1 MNPADREAYHK
12 RYTERLA
19 RFGHDPRT
27 LGWDKGK
34 QRERFDA
41 LTHLV
46 PVARLGS
53 VLDVGCGF
61 GDLLPYLQEK
71 GFAGAYTGIDFV
83 PELIQVGRQAYP
95 DACLEV
101 ADFST
106 FKPGESFDLV
116 LASGIFN
123 ARLNDEDQRAYIENT
138 LKKMWT
144 HARVAASADFLSSYV
159 DFRRDDLCYTSPET
173 VFAFAKSLTR
183 RVALLHDYMPFEF
196 TLYLFKDDGIAERT
210 LFHPLEAV
218 LASPTPRSGSGKQD
232 GTEEASEK

>member
-1 MNPADREAYHK
+1 MNPADREAYQK

-34 QRERFDA
+34 QRERFEA
-41 LTHLV
+41 LTRLV
-46 PVARLGS
+46 PVEKLGS

-61 GDLLPYLQEK
+61 GDLLPYLKEK
-71 GFAGAYTGIDFV
+71 GFGGAYTGIDFV
-83 PELIQVGRQAYP
+83 PELIEVGRQAYP
-95 DACLEV
+95 DARLEV

-106 FKPGESFDLV
+106 FKPDEFFDLV

-123 ARLNDEDQRAYIENT
+123 ASLSDEDQRAYIENT

-144 HARVAASADFLSSYV
+144 HARVAASADFLSGYV
-159 DFRRDDLCYTSPET
+159 DFRRADLNYTSPEA

-196 TLYLFKDDGIAERT
+196 ALYLFKDDRLGERT
-210 LFHPLEAV
+210 LFHPLEGV
-218 LASPTPRSGSGKQD
+218 LDKKGGSA
-232 GTEEASEK
+232 EASKK

>member
-34 QRERFDA
+34 QRERFEA
-41 LTHLV
+41 LTRLV
-46 PVARLGS
+46 PLEKLGS

-61 GDLLPYLQEK
+61 GDLLLYLKEK

-83 PELIQVGRQAYP
+83 PELIEVGRKAYP
-95 DACLEV
+95 DARLEV

-106 FKPGESFDLV
+106 FEPDESFDLV

-123 ARLNDEDQRAYIENT
+123 ARLSDEDQRAYIEST
-138 LKKMWT
+138 LKKMWK
-144 HARVAASADFLSSYV
+144 HARVAASADFLSGYV
-159 DFRRDDLCYTSPET
+159 DFRREDLNYTSPEA
-173 VFAFAKSLTR
+173 VFAYAKILTR

-196 TLYLFKDDGIAERT
+196 ALYLFKDDRIGERT

-218 LASPTPRSGSGKQD
+218 LESPDPISSPAKGGPAQ
-232 GTEEASEK
+232 

>member
-1 MNPADREAYHK
+1 MNPADREAYQK

-41 LTHLV
+41 LTRLV
-46 PVARLGS
+46 PVNRLGS

-61 GDLLPYLQEK
+61 GDLLPYLKEK

-83 PELIQVGRQAYP
+83 AELIEVGRQAYP
-95 DACLEV
+95 DARLEV

-106 FKPGESFDLV
+106 FMPHEPFDLV

-123 ARLNDEDQRAYIENT
+123 ARLGDEDQGAYIENT

-144 HARVAASADFLSSYV
+144 HARVAASADFLSGYV
-159 DFRRDDLCYTSPET
+159 DFRREDLNYISPEA
-173 VFAFAKSLTR
+173 VFTFAKSLTR

-196 TLYLFKDDGIAERT
+196 ALYLFKDDRIGERT
-210 LFHPLEAV
+210 LFHPLEGSLKGAGS
-218 LASPTPRSGSGKQD
+218 LSSP
-232 GTEEASEK
+232 EKEGAG